1 MTTHSGVETDLL
13 MVASKPLCSNK
24 QKSRPKGRLF
34 RNNCGFRLALTGF
47 EPALRLVDDVDA
59 ALAAHN
65 AAVAMAVLQRT
76 KRVLDLHLVS
86 PLIAARERLGGCGC
100 PEPKPKT
107 ANSMVGDTRFEL
119 VTPSMST
126 KCSTTELIAL

>member
-1 MTTHSGVETDLL
+1 MAFSQNLRVR
-13 MVASKPLCSNK
+13 S
-24 QKSRPKGRLF
+24 
-34 RNNCGFRLALTGF
+34 ALTGF
-47 EPALRLVDDVDA
+47 VPTLRLVDHVDA
-59 ALAAHN
+59 AFTAHN

-76 KRVLDLHLVS
+76 KRVLDLHRVS

-100 PEPKPKT
+100 PEPKPET